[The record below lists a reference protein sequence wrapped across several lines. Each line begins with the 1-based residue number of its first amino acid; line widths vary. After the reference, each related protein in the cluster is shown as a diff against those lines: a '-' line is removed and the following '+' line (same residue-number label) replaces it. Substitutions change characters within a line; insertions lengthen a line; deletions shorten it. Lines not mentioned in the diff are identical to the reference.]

1 MITMS
6 ESTEMYLLR
15 TALLQRESQPV
26 PLSLLAQ
33 ELDVSTVSAN
43 EMCRKLM
50 HDGLLIYE
58 PYKGVTLTEHGSAI
72 ALRVLRRRRLWEV
85 FLVTHLHLPAD
96 EAERI
101 ACRFEHVTPDHVADR
116 LGTMLGEPRYTTRS
130 EPIPQAAATE
140 IEPPALAATELG
152 VGGEGEVVAITA
164 SPTVGGF
171 LCSQGLRPGARIR
184 VLAASGRGQIIVRV
198 GGQELVLEQA
208 LAEHIRVVVD
218 HHHLISEGV

>member
-1 MITMS
+1 MTTMS

-15 TALLQRESQPV
+15 TALLQHESQPV

-58 PYKGVTLTEHGSAI
+58 PYKGVTLTEQGSTV

-85 FLVTHLHLPAD
+85 FLVTHLHLTPD
-96 EAERI
+96 EAETI

-116 LGTMLGEPRYTTRS
+116 LGLMLGDPRHTTRF
-130 EPIPQAAATE
+130 EPIPLAAATMVE
-140 IEPPALAATELG
+140 QPAQAITSLG
-152 VGGEGEVVAITA
+152 VGGEGEVVAVTA

-171 LCSQGLRPGARIR
+171 LASQGVRPGARIR
-184 VLAASGRGQIIVRV
+184 VLAESGRGQILVVV
-198 GGQELVLEQA
+198 GGQELVLEHA
-208 LAEHIRVVVD
+208 LAEHIRVVLNEHGLV
-218 HHHLISEGV
+218 SEGA